1 MADFLPKKQIPLYW
15 VLILPLVLQ
24 ILLIAAVLVFFAP
37 PLDFFGQLNNNVYL
51 FLVLGIIIFL
61 IPALT
66 SLYIT
71 RSVIKPLRKLV
82 TASQN
87 LAQGT
92 SHGTISKPVAIAE
105 IQQLANAINSM
116 ALRLQQS
123 LAQTKEELQGSKEL
137 YRQVVQSQTDFILR
151 SQPDTTITFAND
163 ALCQALGL
171 TLPEVI
177 GLQWLDFIVEEDLK
191 IVLEKIACLTPEQ
204 PQFINENQD
213 QRAEGVVGYTQ
224 WINQGIFNEKGE
236 LIEIQSVGRDISA
249 LKETQ
254 LELRQSQKFIESIA
268 EATPSL
274 LYIYDHVKQSNAY
287 SNRSVA
293 EFLGYSPEEIKTMG
307 ASLFANICH
316 PEDLPRILAAIENC
330 QKLRDGEIL
339 EIEYRVRDARQQW
352 RWLLSRDLVFTRT
365 ETGQLWQTLG
375 TAQDITQRKEAE
387 IELERIKAFLA
398 SIVENIPDMV
408 FVKDAENLRFLEL
421 NKAGE
426 ELIGYS
432 KEEVLG
438 KSDYDLFT
446 PEQAEWFIQEDRQV
460 LLFGEVQDT
469 PMEIIQ
475 TRHEDIRILHTKKI
489 PICDASGQAQYLLGI
504 SADITDL
511 LESQQRLQE
520 LARHIPGVIYQ
531 FRMRP
536 DGTFHFPYASEGI
549 RKIYGVSPEE
559 VKEDATPVFNVLHPD
574 ELAGVSRSIY
584 ESAENLTP
592 WYYEY
597 RVCFAD
603 GRVIWVLGYA
613 TPRRESDG
621 GTIWH
626 GYIKDITDR
635 KEEEYSLIK
644 AKERAETAEQTLQ
657 KAQIRLERFNKKL
670 SQLIDIDGLTKIANR
685 RCFNVRIKQEWRRL
699 SRAQVPISL
708 IMFDIDF
715 FKNYND
721 RYGHP
726 EGDMCLTKVAQTARK
741 AASRP
746 ADLVARFGGEEFA
759 VLLPETDTK
768 GAIMVAEKI
777 IQAISQLAIAHEASP
792 IGGQITISLGIST
805 QFPSKELIS
814 RTLIK
819 QADRALYEAK
829 RRGRNQYVVW
839 TEELDGESSLS

>member
-1 MADFLPKKQIPLYW
+1 MPKKHIPLYW

-24 ILLIAAVLVFFAP
+24 VLLVMAVLVFSALS
-37 PLDFFGQLNNNVYL
+37 LDFFGQLNNNVYL

-66 SLYIT
+66 SLYIA
-71 RSVIKPLRKLV
+71 RLVIEPLRKLV
-82 TASQN
+82 TTSQN

-92 SHGTISKPVAIAE
+92 SHGTITQPVAIAE
-105 IQQLANAINSM
+105 IQQLAKAINGM

-171 TLPEVI
+171 ALPEVI

-191 IVLEKIACLTPEQ
+191 IVLDKIACLTPEQ

-213 QRAEGVVGYTQ
+213 KRAGGVLGYTQ
-224 WINQGIFNEKGE
+224 WVSRGIFNDKGQ

-274 LYIYDHVKQSNAY
+274 LYIYDHIKQANIY

-307 ASLFANICH
+307 ASLFTNICH

-387 IELERIKAFLA
+387 IELEKIKTFLA
-398 SIVENIPDMV
+398 SIVENIPDMI
-408 FVKDAENLRFLEL
+408 FVKDAKTLRFLEL

-426 ELIGYS
+426 SLIGYT

-438 KSDYDLFT
+438 KNDYELF
-446 PEQAEWFIQEDRQV
+446 PQERAEWFIQEDRQV
-460 LLFGEVQDT
+460 LLSGEVQDI
-469 PMEIIQ
+469 PMEVIQ
-475 TRHEDIRILHTKKI
+475 TCHEGIRILHTKKI

-574 ELAGVSRSIY
+574 ELPGVSRSIY
-584 ESAENLTP
+584 ESAANLTP

-635 KEEEYSLIK
+635 KEEEYLLIK

-708 IMFDIDF
+708 IMFDIDC

-726 EGDMCLTKVAQTARK
+726 EGDLCLIRVAQAARK

-792 IGGQITISLGIST
+792 ISGQITISLGIGT

-819 QADRALYEAK
+819 QADMALYEAK

-839 TEELDGESSLS
+839 TEELEGESSLS